1 MEYNLKKLVA
11 SMWEHRNNKDF
22 ETADIYRNK
31 LIEWK
36 IL

>member
-1 MEYNLKKLVA
+1 MNNEELDAYTKWMEA
-11 SMWEHRNNKDF
+11 INNKDF

-31 LIEWK
+31 LIEWN